1 MTKLSAIVLTR
12 NEETNLARC
21 LASLHWCDEIIVLDD
36 FSSDQTPLRA
46 AKSRKAKLFRRHT
59 NGDLAAQRNFA
70 LDKASGEWVLFV
82 DADEEVSPVLAKEI
96 NGVLSG
102 NKNMSGY
109 FLRRRDSFWG
119 RWLNYGET
127 GNVKLLRLAKK
138 SAGRWRRRVHETWHV
153 SGRVGEMQNPLW
165 HYPHPTIHDFLASI
179 NRWTEIDAGELT
191 TEGKS
196 FRFFRVF
203 VNPTG
208 KFLQNYILKLCFL
221 DGLPGFVSAFMMSL
235 HSLIVRVKQ
244 YDLATKPANPAA
256 KTP

>member
-36 FSSDQTPLRA
+36 FSSDQTPLLA

-102 NKNMSGY
+102 NKICRAIFYAAVIVFG
-109 FLRRRDSFWG
+109 
-119 RWLNYGET
+119 
-127 GNVKLLRLAKK
+127 
-138 SAGRWRRRVHETWHV
+138 
-153 SGRVGEMQNPLW
+153 VG
-165 HYPHPTIHDFLASI
+165 
-179 NRWTEIDAGELT
+179 G
-191 TEGKS
+191 
-196 FRFFRVF
+196 
-203 VNPTG
+203 
-208 KFLQNYILKLCFL
+208 
-221 DGLPGFVSAFMMSL
+221 
-235 HSLIVRVKQ
+235 
-244 YDLATKPANPAA
+244 
-256 KTP
+256 